1 MTSVRSLAVL
11 ALPLLLAVGVVPQA
25 GIPPVRPGDVVL
37 TGGFLFDG
45 VRDTIVP
52 NTGIV
57 IRSGIF
63 QTVGATLQGVDLAG
77 ATVVK
82 LSDTDYILPGL
93 FDLHAHYAIDLFDQG
108 RVDEYTVNPIV
119 FLANGVTSTFPAGEI
134 DPEGM
139 MAARR
144 RIERG
149 EQVGARIMSS
159 GPYFGTARPSW
170 RAADETPEQVR
181 KEVDEWAARGV
192 KGFKAKGI
200 QGPQLLALIDQAH
213 KYGLPVTGHLDSGS
227 RSSVNP
233 RDAIYMGIDRIEHFM
248 GGDAITADRNAYASL
263 EQLDVNR
270 PEVDAIMKL
279 YIQRNVYFDATLSAY
294 GYWYKPKDE
303 RIFTTWMDEQSF
315 LTPHAREVAN
325 IRKKPQLEQFK
336 RLYDVKQREVKKFY
350 DAGGAKLITSGTDHP
365 SWGEYLSGFSTHREL
380 QTFVQAGIPA
390 AAAIKMATINA
401 AHAMRMGDQ
410 LGTIETSKLADLLI
424 VRGNPLQDIKN
435 TRNVQRVMLG
445 GKVYDAAELLASVK
459 GKMGP
464 ATAADDEWWQGDKR
478 FPPAGRGGR
487 GAPPRH

>member
-1 MTSVRSLAVL
+1 MTSARSLAVL

-25 GIPPVRPGDVVL
+25 GIPLVRPGDVVL

-45 VRDTIVP
+45 VRDTTVP

-63 QTVGATLQGVDLAG
+63 QTVGASLQGVDLAG

-248 GGDAITADRNAYASL
+248 GGDAITADRSAYASL

-279 YIQRNVYFDATLSAY
+279 YIQRNVYFDATVSAY
-294 GYWYKPKDE
+294 GYWYNPKDE

-325 IRKKPQLEQFK
+325 IRKKPQVEQFK

-365 SWGEYLSGFSTHREL
+365 EL
-380 QTFVQAGIPA
+380 G
-390 AAAIKMATINA
+390 
-401 AHAMRMGDQ
+401 
-410 LGTIETSKLADLLI
+410 
-424 VRGNPLQDIKN
+424 
-435 TRNVQRVMLG
+435 
-445 GKVYDAAELLASVK
+445 
-459 GKMGP
+459 
-464 ATAADDEWWQGDKR
+464 
-478 FPPAGRGGR
+478 
-487 GAPPRH
+487 